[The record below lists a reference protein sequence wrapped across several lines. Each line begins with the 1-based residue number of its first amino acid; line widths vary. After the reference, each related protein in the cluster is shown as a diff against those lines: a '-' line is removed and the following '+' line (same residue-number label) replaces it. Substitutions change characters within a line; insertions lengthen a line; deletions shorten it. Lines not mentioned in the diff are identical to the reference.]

1 MPSNT
6 DMMDGMDDL
15 NTLSGEALIEALV
28 ERTKLEVLDEMLKD
42 EGVAAEV
49 VRESTSGDLTLR
61 EQTMKRA
68 KVELEGLAK
77 RGAREP
83 LRRLAARLVIDP
95 AARIRPVAAKKAP
108 QEDDDV
114 NEDEVMKHVE
124 LRIDWTKCIRDTME
138 WPGKD
143 EMYMI
148 GKIFPADRP
157 KAARGIDF
165 HLGDFKKGQ
174 RFEYGGTELVQK
186 VSIAGSKKFPTSV
199 ICLLTVL
206 ERDDVK
212 NYGDFVDWLLDKIE
226 EQLAAMS
233 EDKKPPKWWQTVRE
247 VAERVIDWI
256 GGLFA
261 RPEILKHKGS
271 RVITFES
278 PKIKTLTD
286 TWPSDQESNPQIFRV
301 TGHGGKY
308 DVCLLFRRSK

>member
-1 MPSNT
+1 MPNNT

-15 NTLSGEALIEALV
+15 NELSGEALIEALV
-28 ERTKLEVLDEMLKD
+28 ERTKLEILDEVLKD

-49 VRESTSGDLTLR
+49 VREATSGDLTLR

-77 RGAREP
+77 RCAREP
-83 LRRLAARLVIDP
+83 LRKLAAQLVVDP
-95 AARIRPVAAKKAP
+95 AVRIRPVAAKKAP
-108 QEDDDV
+108 QDDDDR
-114 NEDEVMKHVE
+114 EEAEVMKHVE
-124 LRIDWTKCIRDTME
+124 LRIDWTKCIRETIDV
-138 WPGKD
+138 GKD
-143 EMYMI
+143 QMYMI

-165 HLGDFKKGQ
+165 DLGDFKKGQ
-174 RFEYGGTELVQK
+174 RFEYGGTELVKK
-186 VSIAGSKKFPTSV
+186 VSIAGSKKFPTRV
-199 ICLLTVL
+199 VCLLTVL

-212 NYGDFVDWLLDKIE
+212 KYGIFVDWLLDKIE
-226 EQLAAMS
+226 EHLAAMS

-256 GGLFA
+256 GDLFA
-261 RPEILKHKGS
+261 RPEILKHKGK
-271 RVITFES
+271 RVFIFES
-278 PKIKTLTD
+278 PRIKALTD

-301 TGHGGKY
+301 TGYGGKY